1 MTKTRL
7 TAALTLALLVTP
19 VTQAAKYKVVEL
31 PVAEKGKSSFSSAI
45 NEAGNI
51 TATVKLPYNV
61 PIDLT
66 LLDFDSSTLVN
77 GLTDLDAARNG
88 DFNQLDYEF
97 ILAFIKARDGLQS
110 AQQIGIT
117 VSFLSNLDV
126 TDYIAGF
133 DQPSM
138 PNNTFALSTNT
149 TARDINNAGLVVGKG
164 EGFYDKVAYTNESG
178 DALTFVVHEFGTRAF
193 VSNGT
198 DTIGLPPI
206 ESLAGGYSEAYG
218 INNNNQVVGYGSALY
233 LSDNIATGL
242 ADCQNEELVDH
253 DDDPETPDQKLRGDI
268 PVESCI
274 SNLVTT
280 LSAAPT
286 TFARL
291 RGHIW
296 QLDDSGNLLET
307 KELGLL
313 FEPEEDDTLN
323 YASQAVAINDNGIAV
338 GSSNGQYTEGDVTVT
353 RNYAVIFEN
362 EQVIN
367 ITPEV
372 DRNVARS
379 STTISTAI
387 DINNTNLVTGYQVKS
402 VNGKNRT
409 KFFVYDMNTQEMT
422 FPNDFFLGSSSLP
435 TDINNNGLVVGFGE
449 VDASLTGRRKEGFLY
464 NHNTNEFTPLRDL
477 VSCDSPYTIVQANGI
492 NDQGQIAATAL
503 YQDVLRDSR
512 GEIFVDTDGNQVMQD
527 VVVAV
532 MLEPIAG
539 GQVEDCAA
547 PSDEINR
554 KRQGASIFWLL
565 SFGMLMLTWR
575 RFRH

>member
-77 GLTDLDAARNG
+77 GLTDLDAARIG

-464 NHNTNEFTPLRDL
+464 NHNTKEFTPLRDL